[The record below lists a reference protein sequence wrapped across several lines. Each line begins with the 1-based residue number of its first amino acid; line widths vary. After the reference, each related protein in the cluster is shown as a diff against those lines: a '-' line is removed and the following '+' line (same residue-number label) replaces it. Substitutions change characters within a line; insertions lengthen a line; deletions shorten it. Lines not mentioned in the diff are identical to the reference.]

1 MRDTILTLE
10 DQRQALLL
18 LTAYFS
24 FKGQS
29 ENGCPFLFLKELK
42 ELENYHTGSID
53 FFGVHPLYCKCGIAK
68 LFLDKVM
75 NELLVDKDISVTT
88 FREGDKA
95 DTGYRKYNIKI
106 VSELGENEYSAVN
119 VADTLLSILEEYK
132 QKNIDIFDIKVN
144 RGTLE
149 QHFINLSRGV

>member
-1 MRDTILTLE
+1 
-10 DQRQALLL
+10 
-18 LTAYFS
+18 
-24 FKGQS
+24 
-29 ENGCPFLFLKELK
+29 
-42 ELENYHTGSID
+42 
-53 FFGVHPLYCKCGIAK
+53 
-68 LFLDKVM
+68 M